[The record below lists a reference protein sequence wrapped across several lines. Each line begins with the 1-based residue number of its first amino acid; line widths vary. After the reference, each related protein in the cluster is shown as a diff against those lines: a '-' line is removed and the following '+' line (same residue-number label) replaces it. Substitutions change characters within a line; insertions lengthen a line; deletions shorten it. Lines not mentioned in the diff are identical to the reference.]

1 MIIHDITVENFKS
14 MYGKHYFNFDKCQGL
29 IKLSGGI
36 GSGKTSLAEAI
47 IWGLFGTVKGQN
59 NTNLISWN
67 EKYCQVEITLT
78 SKGKDVRIIRNIREP
93 LIIEVNGKLLAAS
106 NKRDTQSILEEE
118 IFDTPKLAITKMCI
132 ISFTQF
138 NSLMNMNPNETKQFL
153 DDIFEFKLFSEYN
166 EQVMIERKNM
176 QNELVKYQAL
186 FDGCTEQINELKEKQ
201 ASQTLQLNE
210 SINIDS
216 LNDRKEQL
224 INEGLSFKNQ
234 KQQAIS
240 ERDAKNKEYNKSIQQ
255 YVSKMSEVMTLGKQ
269 AKANYNKFKDGVCPT
284 CGQKIEQSNI
294 DHLKNEMQQ
303 YATMYKDAEK
313 NKLELEA
320 ARDNLFVSYKSILAD
335 FDSKMDV
342 LRKEI
347 SGIDS
352 QIKSYNKSLGVIND
366 NFEELI
372 NAQIEK
378 QTHIKELLDKAGKDI
393 NEWNDMNILFTKTLR
408 YNLLETLI
416 PHINSSIKFF
426 INKLNQPFNVVY
438 DQEFKPH
445 ITIDMYNKEISYNNL
460 STGQKKTLDLAII
473 FGILRNLIT
482 NVNINIIFLDEL
494 FSNMDANTRNIMLSL
509 LDETMDKKK
518 TIFIVNHADMADDY
532 FSHKIRVSLENK
544 KLVQKIKGQTEE
556 IIIKCSKYE
565 QIF

>member
-532 FSHKIRVSLENK
+532 FSPKIRVSLENK

>member
-482 NVNINIIFLDEL
+482 NVNINPKKDSLMSCL
-494 FSNMDANTRNIMLSL
+494 VTWMLTQETLCCHYLMKLWIKRRQYSL
-509 LDETMDKKK
+509 LTMLIWLM
-518 TIFIVNHADMADDY
+518 TI
-532 FSHKIRVSLENK
+532 SLIRFE
-544 KLVQKIKGQTEE
+544 
-556 IIIKCSKYE
+556 
-565 QIF
+565 FH